1 MRTGRVSTSSWDT
14 RRPPASFHGCFSTIV
29 TDPPWGEY
37 MDIGGDYRQWAEE
50 ATTGMMRLLRTEGS
64 TIVLLSN
71 RANENMWVASINE
84 SPLHVESR
92 IPLLINGH
100 PASAIVARY

>member
-1 MRTGRVSTSSWDT
+1 
-14 RRPPASFHGCFSTIV
+14 
-29 TDPPWGEY
+29 

-64 TIVLLSN
+64 TIAPLSN

-84 SPLHVESR
+84 SPLHVENR
-92 IPLLINGH
+92 IPLLINGY
-100 PASAIVARY
+100 PASSIVARY